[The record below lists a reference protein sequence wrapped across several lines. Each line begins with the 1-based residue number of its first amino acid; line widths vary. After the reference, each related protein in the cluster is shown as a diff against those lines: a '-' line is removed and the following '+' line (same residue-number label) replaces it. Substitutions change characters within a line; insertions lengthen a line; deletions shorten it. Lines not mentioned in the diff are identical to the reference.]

1 MSLRHLILF
10 LVSLLC
16 LISGTALA
24 ADVPASGEKQLKDMI
39 LKTLYRHKEAYE
51 KAGGT
56 FGIEGDFQ
64 IERTAS
70 YYAVTLPKI
79 IITDAT
85 GTRGDIGMIAL
96 NATPGDKPGTWKM
109 SVALPTPI
117 LYSAADGTPRTRIEL
132 GQQKISGLW
141 HEKLG
146 QFVTL
151 SAAFNNVTIDDITT
165 NTRTIL
171 PDLTVTS
178 DLKETKPDYWSGTV
192 LALAKNIETRQGKNP
207 ASSKIAHAKITADVT
222 DLTAND
228 TPTTAKT
235 ETEDT
240 LPTWYDMI
248 GVKAAG
254 VKTQTE
260 FKGLSM
266 NLPAMGGN
274 PATAMSLDQFTLGLD
289 LANVQAKNPSVGVT
303 MGVKNLAASPETEDF
318 KTFAPRQMNVNVTL
332 EKLPLAELVQFAQ
345 KTFSSG
351 TATTPAARQIM
362 GLQAML
368 LLPQIFSHAGTA
380 LTIKD
385 TFVTN
390 GTYNGV
396 IEGAIVA
403 SDASVIGLTGQIKA
417 QLGGLDALQTA
428 LTERLNTA
436 GEADKKTINDARKRL
451 SFIASL
457 GKDSTGVDG
466 KKVRMYDFKIDDK
479 GAMTLNG
486 KDATTLL
493 FGGGEEKQDAS
504 PPKSDTPK
512 PNSNTP
518 AP

>member
-1 MSLRHLILF
+1 MTLRYLALLI
-10 LVSLLC
+10 VSLFSLAAGAA
-16 LISGTALA
+16 SA

-64 IERTAS
+64 VERTAS

-79 IITDAT
+79 IVTDAA

-96 NATPGDKPGTWKM
+96 NATPGEKPGTWKM

-132 GQQKISGLW
+132 GQQKISGVW

-146 QFVTL
+146 QFITL
-151 SAAFNNVTIDDITT
+151 SAAFNNVTIDDIAT
-165 NTRTIL
+165 NARTVL
-171 PDLTVTS
+171 SDLTVTS
-178 DLKETKPDYWSGTV
+178 DLKETRPDYWSGTV

-228 TPTTAKT
+228 APAPAKA
-235 ETEDT
+235 ETEET

-248 GVKAAG
+248 GVKAAA

-266 NLPAMGGN
+266 NLPGMGGH
-274 PATAMSLDQFTLGLD
+274 PATTMSLDQFALGLD
-289 LANVQAKNPSVGVT
+289 LANVQAKNPSVGLT
-303 MGVKNLAASPETEDF
+303 LAVKNLAASPETEDF
-318 KTFAPRQMNVNVTL
+318 KNFAPRQMNVNVTL
-332 EKLPLAELVQFAQ
+332 EKLPLGELTQFAQ
-345 KTFSSG
+345 KTFLSG

-380 LTIKD
+380 ITIKD

-396 IEGAIVA
+396 IEGAIAA
-403 SDASVIGLTGQIKA
+403 SDVSTIGMTGKIKA
-417 QLGGLDALQTA
+417 QLGGLDALQAA
-428 LTERLNTA
+428 LTQRLSTA
-436 GEADKKTINDARKRL
+436 NNADKPSIEDALKKL
-451 SFIASL
+451 AFIASL
-457 GKDSTGVDG
+457 GRDGQGVDG
-466 KKVRMYDFKIDDK
+466 KKALLYDFNIDDT
-479 GAMTLNG
+479 GTMTLNG
-486 KDATTLL
+486 KDAATLL
-493 FGGGEEKQDAS
+493 FGGGKEAQKPS
-504 PPKSDTPK
+504 PKADTPK
-512 PNSNTP
+512 PNSGKP